1 MIVLTLV
8 FTFILLFCPAAD
20 ALSVAD
26 GKAAPGFTLNSIDN
40 RVISLRE
47 YKDKVVLLLYWRT
60 GHERSLLALRDSKD
74 ILDKFKGKDVKVI
87 SVIAGGDSRDEAKM
101 IIADNGIDFPV
112 LVDSSRQVYSSY
124 GIRVYPSTVIIDKKG
139 MVSHSIPSHPL
150 SYKKLLKAYIKKS
163 LGELNETE
171 VNDVLSFHVEKKDK
185 ASLEAERLYNLA
197 LKFVKSGL
205 HDLAIDTVKKSL
217 KANPG
222 MAESHL
228 LLGFLY
234 LEVKDADKAVNEFNK
249 ALKLDPHSNDAKTGI
264 GGALVLKGDADSA
277 IKILKS
283 AAAANP
289 YPQMTYYE
297 LGKAYELKGEKDKSI
312 EMFKKAIEK
321 IIKKQI
327 LPSYISKCK

>member
-1 MIVLTLV
+1 MRVFALI
-8 FTFILLFCPAAD
+8 FTFILFFSTAVD
-20 ALSVAD
+20 AISVTD
-26 GKAAPGFTLNSIDN
+26 GKTAPGFTLSSIDN

-74 ILDKFKGKDVKVI
+74 ISDKFKKKDVKVI
-87 SVIAGGDSRDEAKM
+87 SVIADGDSRDEAKKIM
-101 IIADNGIDFPV
+101 ADTGIDFPV
-112 LVDSSRQVYSSY
+112 LVDGNRQVYSAY

-150 SYKKLLKAYIKKS
+150 SYKKLLNAYIKKA

-171 VNDVLSFHVEKKDK
+171 VEEVLSSHKEKKDE
-185 ASLEAERLYNLA
+185 ASLEAQRLYNLA

-222 MAESHL
+222 MAESHV

-234 LEVKDADKAVNEFNK
+234 LEVKDADNAVKTFNT

-264 GGALVLKGDADSA
+264 GGALVLKGDADNA

-283 AAAANP
+283 AAVANP

-297 LGKAYELKGEKDKSI
+297 LGKAYELKGEKDKSM
-312 EMFKKAIEK
+312 EMFRKAIEK

-327 LPSYISKCK
+327 LPSYISKCD